1 MQLSDSVSV
10 IKGVGEK
17 TSQLMNKL
25 GICTIRDLLEY
36 YPVTYDRF
44 EPPISLQDG
53 FKTTG
58 SVIAIKGTLVGKVFM
73 KKVRNLTITTCTVRD
88 DTGSVGLTFFNMPY
102 IRNIIKPGEWNIY
115 CGSITPSGAS
125 FKMEHPGI
133 YKPEEYERLI
143 TALQPKYHLTKGIS
157 NKTIA
162 KAVKSCLDTVR
173 DIKDFIPDDIK
184 NKYSLV
190 DIKRAIEGIH
200 FPNDDLEL
208 GKAASRLIFDEFF
221 EFLLRLKYIKENEN
235 IQVNA
240 CPMLPIANCDRFI
253 EMLPFKLTHDQMKVW
268 KDIESDMASG
278 HVMNRLVQGDVGSG
292 KTIVATLGLLMA
304 VANNYQGALMA
315 PTEVLARQH
324 FETISRQTKEYN
336 LPFKPILLI
345 GSMTVAGKR
354 EAKKKIASGDSNLII
369 GTHALIQED
378 VEYNNLGLVVCDE
391 QHRFGVNQRER
402 LSEKGTNP
410 HFMVMSATPIPRTL
424 AVVLYSD
431 MQVSIIKTMPDIR
444 KPIKNAIV
452 NTSWRPNAYN
462 FIHNQIK
469 AGHQAYII
477 CPMVEPGEMDNV
489 ENVQDYSRKL
499 LGVFPESIRIACL
512 HGQMKSDKKESIMT
526 EFGKGNIDILVSTTV
541 IEVGINVPN
550 ATVMMIENA
559 ERFGLAQ
566 LHQLRGRVGRG
577 DVESFCIFVNG
588 NNKNKEN
595 ERLNILKRTNDGFEI
610 AEEDL
615 KLRGPGDLFGIR
627 QSGAMN
633 FKLADVFRDGQIL
646 MYAKESVENLDS
658 NIWGEFDRW
667 QRLQL

>member
-1 MQLSDSVSV
+1 MQLSDSISV

-25 GICTIRDLLEY
+25 GICTIKDLLEY

-44 EPPISLQDG
+44 ELPISINEAYLSPG
-53 FKTTG
+53 R
-58 SVIAIKGTLVGKVFM
+58 VVAIKGVLVGNVFM

-88 DTGSVGLTFFNMPY
+88 ATGSVGLTFFNMPY
-102 IRNIIKPGEWNIY
+102 IRSVIKPGVWYVFYGQLVPN
-115 CGSITPSGAS
+115 GSS
-125 FKMEHPGI
+125 FKMEQPGI
-133 YKPEEYERLI
+133 YNPEEYEKLV
-143 TALQPKYHLTKGIS
+143 TSLQPRYHLTKGIS
-157 NKTIA
+157 NKTIT
-162 KAVKSCLDTVR
+162 KSVKTCLETIR
-173 DIKDFIPDDIK
+173 DIEEYLPEDIK
-184 NKYSLV
+184 TKYSLV
-190 DIKRAIEGIH
+190 DIKKAIAGIH
-200 FPNDDLEL
+200 FPMDDLEL
-208 GKAASRLIFDEFF
+208 KDAATRLVFDEFL
-221 EFLLRLKYIKENEN
+221 EFLLRLKHIKETSD
-235 IQVNA
+235 IQKNA
-240 CPMLPIANCDRFI
+240 CPMLPVAHCNRLI
-253 EMLPFKLTHDQMKVW
+253 ESLPFSLTADQLQVW
-268 KDIESDMASG
+268 QSIEADMSSEQM
-278 HVMNRLVQGDVGSG
+278 MNRLVQGDVGSG

-324 FETISRQTKEYN
+324 FETISKQTKDYD

-345 GSMTVAGKR
+345 GSMTAAGKR
-354 EAKKKIASGDSNLII
+354 EAKKKIASGEANLVI
-369 GTHALIQED
+369 GTHALIQD
-378 VEYNNLGLVVCDE
+378 SVDYYNLGLVVCDE
-391 QHRFGVNQRER
+391 QHRFGVNQREK
-402 LSEKGTNP
+402 LSEKGANP
-410 HFMVMSATPIPRTL
+410 HILVMSATPIPRTL

-431 MQVSIIKTMPDIR
+431 MQVSVIKTMPDTR

-462 FIHNQIK
+462 FIKKQID
-469 AGHQAYII
+469 AGRQAYII
-477 CPMVEPGEMDNV
+477 CPMVEPGEMENV
-489 ENVQDYSRKL
+489 ENVQEYAKKL
-499 LGVFPESIRIACL
+499 EGVFPESIRIACL
-512 HGQMKSDKKESIMT
+512 HGQMKADKKDQIMT

-577 DVESFCIFVNG
+577 DAESFCVFVNG
-588 NNKNKEN
+588 NNKQADN
-595 ERLNILKRTNDGFEI
+595 ERLNILKSTNDGFKI

-646 MYAKESVENLDS
+646 MYAKETAEIIDI
-658 NIWGEFDRW
+658 NIWGESDRW